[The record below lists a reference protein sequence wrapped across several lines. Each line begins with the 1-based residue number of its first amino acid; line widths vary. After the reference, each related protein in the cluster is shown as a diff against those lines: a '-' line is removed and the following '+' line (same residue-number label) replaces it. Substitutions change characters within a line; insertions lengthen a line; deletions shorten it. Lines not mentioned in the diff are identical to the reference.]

1 MFYRV
6 FVHVQ
11 YEWPLLHIHVTNSR
25 RYKGIHANRKFGER
39 IKLIIYVMHARVYTY
54 TKSTARNR
62 LSNSRTQVSP
72 RENFIEGVTY
82 DLTFTSSCPEMHEVD
97 PPFQRDV
104 PLAHFLRGIVQHY
117 SRHPIITFAF
127 TQKVSVEISG

>member
-11 YEWPLLHIHVTNSR
+11 YEWPLLHIQVTNSR
-25 RYKGIHANRKFGER
+25 RYKRIRVNCKFGET
-39 IKLIIYVMHARVYTY
+39 IKLIMCHARVYIY

-62 LSNSRTQVSP
+62 WSNSRTQVSP

-104 PLAHFLRGIVQHY
+104 PLAHFLCGIVQRY